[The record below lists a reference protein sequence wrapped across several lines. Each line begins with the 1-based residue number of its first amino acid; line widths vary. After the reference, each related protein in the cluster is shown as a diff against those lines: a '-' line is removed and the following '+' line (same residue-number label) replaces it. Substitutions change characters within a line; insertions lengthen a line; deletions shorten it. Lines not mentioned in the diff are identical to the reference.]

1 MPVIKKIGRL
11 PIAERDKGLHLHCN
25 AHSKWLYGTEVQ
37 PPTLHDMSRLRKAVV
52 SCLSKSKNLMR
63 SAFAFSATCH
73 DVFLDPFGA
82 WVLHVFWSLRKELLQ
97 DSPVAIKDLEKAR
110 EILKASTRKLPATRA
125 GRHNVIAYLCKELDI
140 DICDEDPSRLKRRN
154 DTPLQL
160 KMFSHRFFKEELARS
175 VRQSLFSKIPCR
187 QDFSEPSHDNIDIYR
202 TRLLIDANFSSDDEW
217 SHLRPFFERLP
228 NNMLTGAIL
237 RVLLQGS
244 VYTNVRR
251 CAAGMCTSD
260 SCLHCGCRES
270 HKHIF
275 QECPFY
281 ESTRPDEEFSQVSWG
296 TGVLF
301 ESQQTRETR
310 QRDHARSSLERVP
323 FEPVRAEFAFTD
335 GSCFFDKWAPL
346 RSSAAAVV
354 FPGLTQYAE
363 VTPGS
368 DHSSTRAEIHAV
380 YLALVLSEGNLCIV
394 SDCAY
399 VVNTVRW
406 LQCHRWNKALISKLD
421 NADLWSA
428 VSVAIQGRCDLV
440 SIKKVK
446 AHVRQL
452 AFSQDP
458 WLTKHNE
465 EVDKLA
471 KDEARQLLRL
481 KRAAI
486 SNDIS
491 TGLDLQIHLVA
502 SLSRRLNLLQIPFD
516 EGLSDR
522 SSQKCC
528 TCSPLTRTRTK
539 RSWCLGECRSA
550 WSQGPSL
557 TDKAFLDC
565 VRLSLPVPDSLW
577 QALRHRYPAYWAVY
591 SRLCSWVSG
600 PASVVQDLNWA
611 KHPTK
616 RFCEN
621 LLEFWSQSRWHFP
634 NDPKVS
640 DCRVTWQELLYDFVA
655 EFGVVQ
661 GFLEPKIRL
670 SLLTRRFRDH
680 SVKVLSAAGV
690 TVVGLS
696 NISHLRCLTGGN
708 AAGICARRQFRFP
721 QVVWG
726 FLISHCLAVSNNSA
740 STKCRP
746 NAHYTPSWDF
756 FPP

>member
-1 MPVIKKIGRL
+1 M
-11 PIAERDKGLHLHCN
+11 
-25 AHSKWLYGTEVQ
+25 T
-37 PPTLHDMSRLRKAVV
+37 
-52 SCLSKSKNLMR
+52 
-63 SAFAFSATCH
+63 
-73 DVFLDPFGA
+73 FL
-82 WVLHVFWSLRKELLQ
+82 
-97 DSPVAIKDLEKAR
+97 
-110 EILKASTRKLPATRA
+110 
-125 GRHNVIAYLCKELDI
+125 
-140 DICDEDPSRLKRRN
+140 
-154 DTPLQL
+154 
-160 KMFSHRFFKEELARS
+160 
-175 VRQSLFSKIPCR
+175 
-187 QDFSEPSHDNIDIYR
+187 
-202 TRLLIDANFSSDDEW
+202 
-217 SHLRPFFERLP
+217 
-228 NNMLTGAIL
+228 
-237 RVLLQGS
+237 
-244 VYTNVRR
+244 
-251 CAAGMCTSD
+251 
-260 SCLHCGCRES
+260 
-270 HKHIF
+270 
-275 QECPFY
+275 
-281 ESTRPDEEFSQVSWG
+281 
-296 TGVLF
+296 
-301 ESQQTRETR
+301 
-310 QRDHARSSLERVP
+310 
-323 FEPVRAEFAFTD
+323 
-335 GSCFFDKWAPL
+335 
-346 RSSAAAVV
+346 
-354 FPGLTQYAE
+354 
-363 VTPGS
+363 
-368 DHSSTRAEIHAV
+368 
-380 YLALVLSEGNLCIV
+380 
-394 SDCAY
+394 
-399 VVNTVRW
+399 
-406 LQCHRWNKALISKLD
+406 
-421 NADLWSA
+421 
-428 VSVAIQGRCDLV
+428 
-440 SIKKVK
+440 
-446 AHVRQL
+446 
-452 AFSQDP
+452 
-458 WLTKHNE
+458 
-465 EVDKLA
+465 
-471 KDEARQLLRL
+471 
-481 KRAAI
+481 
-486 SNDIS
+486 S
-491 TGLDLQIHLVA
+491 TGLDLQTHLVA

-611 KHPTK
+611 KHPNK